1 MRDMSEPST
10 SASELPSLVV
20 ARKMAPWYRV
30 GAIAL
35 GLAGLGGGGAAVFLT
50 HVEAG
55 PVALITAGFLLLV
68 IGASG
73 QLPNRLKIGDNEAEW
88 YEVFRRVQE
97 TAEATAEVTAAKT
110 VISELETALR
120 RLEKGPWEHA
130 ESVMMEAFMSYARY
144 ALSEAVSKLD
154 GVEYRWHRIGM
165 MRYGIICG
173 SNGKTACYELV
184 RYVDRFDLTKRRS
197 DMLIALASAGVDRM
211 LLITNGELPR
221 AMRAMAL
228 KDPLIEVVTISRE
241 EDDDEDAVLQISE
254 AITSLLELPRA

>member
-1 MRDMSEPST
+1 MKLAPKMS
-10 SASELPSLVV
+10 L
-20 ARKMAPWYRV
+20 WYRI

-35 GLAGLGGGGAAVFLT
+35 GVAGLGSGGAAVFLT

-110 VISELETALR
+110 ARSELEIAMR
-120 RLEKGPWEHA
+120 RIEKGSPEAA
-130 ESVMMEAFMSYARY
+130 ESVMMEAFLYHARD
-144 ALSEAVSKLD
+144 ALSEAVSKLE
-154 GVEYRWHRIGM
+154 GVEHQWHKVGGMKYRV
-165 MRYGIICG
+165 ICG
-173 SNGKTACYELV
+173 SNGKKAYSEIV
-184 RYVDRFDLTKRRS
+184 RYTDKFNLIDRQMY
-197 DMLIALASAGVDRM
+197 MLSMLADAGVDRM

-221 AMRAMAL
+221 ATRALAM
-228 KDPLIEVVTISRE
+228 KDPLIEMVAISRE
-241 EDDDEDAVLQISE
+241 DDGEDTILLIMDAIS
-254 AITSLLELPRA
+254 SLLELPRK